1 MIPDSQIFKSKIL
14 IVDDEAVNV
23 KLLEQILRN
32 LGFHSIQST
41 TDPREVVEKYQNYK
55 PDLILLDLKMA
66 HLDGIQVMEKLKEFE
81 EDNWFPVI
89 MITAQPNH
97 TNRLR
102 ALEAGAGDFL
112 GKPFDILEFSLRIK
126 NYLKLVIL
134 NKMYCRKN
142 ITLEKNVAEITDDL
156 RLMKG
161 KLIKETVERV
171 HLEKV
176 VEAYDKNLKN
186 EFDKEVKEIKNLY
199 NFGK

>member
-1 MIPDSQIFKSKIL
+1 MIPDSQIYKSKIL

-81 EDNWFPVI
+81 EDNLFPVI
-89 MITAQPNH
+89 MITAQPNQ

-126 NYLKLVIL
+126 NYLRLVIL
-134 NKMYCRKN
+134 NKMYCKKN
-142 ITLEKNVAEITDDL
+142 VTLEKNVAEITDDL

-161 KLIKETVERV
+161 KLVKETVERV
-171 HLEKV
+171 HLEKI

-186 EFDKEVKEIKNLY
+186 EFDIELKEIKNLY